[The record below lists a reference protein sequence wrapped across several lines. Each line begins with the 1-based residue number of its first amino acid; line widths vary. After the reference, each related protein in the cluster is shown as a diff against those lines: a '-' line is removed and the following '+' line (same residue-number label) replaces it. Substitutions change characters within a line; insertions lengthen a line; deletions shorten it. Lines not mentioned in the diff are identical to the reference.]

1 MIILLLYYYS
11 LISAHHLSEE
21 LTPREAILMTKDL
34 CRITGPYGKQ
44 HLTKIEE
51 SILKN
56 QNSQA
61 LPCLTGLT
69 WLFCICLYFLFPS
82 SQSCHPSATSR
93 IIIREK
99 PRAKERT
106 PMFE

>member
-1 MIILLLYYYS
+1 
-11 LISAHHLSEE
+11 
-21 LTPREAILMTKDL
+21 MTKDL

-44 HLTKIEE
+44 HLTHIKTEAQEIPDTLGPCCQLRNNRGIHTQE
-51 SILKN
+51 SK
-56 QNSQA
+56 QPGV
-61 LPCLTGLT
+61 PCLTGLT
-69 WLFCICLYFLFPS
+69 WLFCICLYFLFLS

>member
-44 HLTKIEE
+44 YLTHIKTEAQEIPDT
-51 SILKN
+51 LGPCCQLRKN
-56 QNSQA
+56 
-61 LPCLTGLT
+61 
-69 WLFCICLYFLFPS
+69 
-82 SQSCHPSATSR
+82 
-93 IIIREK
+93 
-99 PRAKERT
+99 
-106 PMFE
+106 